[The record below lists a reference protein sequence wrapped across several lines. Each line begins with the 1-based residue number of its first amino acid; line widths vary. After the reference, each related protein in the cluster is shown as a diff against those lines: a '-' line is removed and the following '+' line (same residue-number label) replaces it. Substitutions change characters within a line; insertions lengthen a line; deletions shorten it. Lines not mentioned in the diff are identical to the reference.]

1 MSTSP
6 NRFWITAL
14 VVAWSFDLLFW
25 KKAPG
30 VSFAIFVLLC
40 LGGGLF
46 LAWRERVRMA
56 PVNLVLLALILVF
69 TSLTFLRA
77 EPMTLFLSTATA
89 VGLMAVLAYSFIAGS
104 WWRFSLSD
112 YVVGGVRL
120 ALDTLAGPIRFWQ
133 AGSAQPVSAG
143 EPRRGSPRG
152 WAVVRGVLLALPI
165 LAVFAALLAS
175 ADPVFSNRLE
185 QVLKFLRIENLPEYI
200 FRLAYILVGTF
211 LLVGVFA
218 YALFSSREH
227 KLIGLEKPWLP
238 RFLGFTEA
246 GIILAGVDLLFAA
259 FVAIQ
264 FRYLFGGQANIT
276 AEGFTY
282 SDYARRGFGELVA
295 VAVLSQLLFLGLTSL
310 TRRGERREQRLF
322 SAFGAGLVL
331 LVIVIL
337 VSAYLRL
344 QLYETAYGFSRL
356 RTYTHVF
363 IFWLGA
369 WLAALL
375 ALDLMQRLRLFALV
389 TFVASLGFAL
399 SLATLNVD
407 GFIVRQNVA
416 RALAGQKLDTGYL
429 ASLSEDSVPALVSL
443 HRSLSGW
450 VQAEVGGVLACRAA
464 FDARDQRVRR
474 WPSFTI
480 ATWRAQ
486 RLMQSEAQALTAYR
500 VSERKGL
507 YSVEVNGQKRGCYA
521 PFID

>member
-6 NRFWITAL
+6 NRFWFTAL
-14 VVAWSFDLLFW
+14 IVAWSFDLLFW

-30 VSFAIFVLLC
+30 ISFAIFVLLC
-40 LGGGLF
+40 LAGGLY

-56 PVNLVLLALILVF
+56 PVNLVLLGLILLF
-69 TSLTFLRA
+69 ASLTFLRV
-77 EPMTLFLSTATA
+77 EPMTLFLSTLAS
-89 VGLMAVLAYSFIAGS
+89 VGLMAILAYSFIAGT
-104 WWRFSLSD
+104 WWRFSVSD
-112 YVVGGVRL
+112 YAVGLVRL
-120 ALDTLAGPIRFWQ
+120 VLNTLAGPVRFWQ
-133 AGSAQPVSAG
+133 AGPLQTEGAGGSRRSAT
-143 EPRRGSPRG
+143 RG
-152 WAVVRGVLLALPI
+152 WAVVRGVLLAVPI

-185 QVLKFLRIENLPEYI
+185 QILKFLRIENLPEYI
-200 FRLAYILVGTF
+200 FRLAYILVGAF
-211 LLVGVFA
+211 LLVGVFV
-218 YALFSSREH
+218 YALTSSREH

-246 GIILAGVDLLFAA
+246 AIILASVDLLFAA

-276 AEGFTY
+276 VEGFTY
-282 SDYARRGFGELVA
+282 SEYARRGFGELVA

-337 VSAYLRL
+337 VSAFLRL
-344 QLYETAYGFSRL
+344 QLYEAAYGFSRL

-363 IFWLGA
+363 IIWLA
-369 WLAALL
+369 VWLAALL
-375 ALDLMQRLRLFALV
+375 LLDLTQHLRAFALV

-399 SLATLNVD
+399 SLAALNVD

-416 RALAGQKLDTGYL
+416 RALAGEDLDTGYL
-429 ASLSEDSVPALVSL
+429 ASLSEDSVPVLVNL
-443 HRSLSGW
+443 HHTLSGEIRA
-450 VQAEVGGVLACRAA
+450 QVGGVLACRAV
-464 FDARDQRVRR
+464 FEARDERTRP

-480 ATWRAQ
+480 AAWRAQ
-486 RLMQSEAQALTAYR
+486 RLMQSEQKALAAYR
-500 VSERKGL
+500 TYERKGL
-507 YSVEVNGQKRGCYA
+507 YYVEVNGSERECYA
-521 PFID
+521 PYID

>member
-14 VVAWSFDLLFW
+14 IVAWSFDLLFW

-30 VSFAIFVLLC
+30 ISFAIFVLLC
-40 LGGGLF
+40 LGGGLL

-56 PVNLVLLALILVF
+56 PVNFVLLVLILIF
-69 TSLTFLRA
+69 AALTFLRA
-77 EPMTLFLSTATA
+77 ETMTLFLSTLASIA
-89 VGLMAVLAYSFIAGS
+89 LMAILAYSFIAGT
-104 WWRFSLSD
+104 WWRFSVSD
-112 YVVGGVRL
+112 YAAGLVRL
-120 ALDTLAGPIRFWQ
+120 VLNTLAGPIRFWQ
-133 AGSAQPVSAG
+133 AGPLQTDGTAG
-143 EPRRGSPRG
+143 SRRTAPRG
-152 WAVVRGVLLALPI
+152 WAVVRGVLLAVPI

-185 QVLKFLRIENLPEYI
+185 QILKFLRIENLPEYI
-200 FRLAYILVGTF
+200 FRLAYILVGAF
-211 LLVGVFA
+211 LLVGVFV

-246 GIILAGVDLLFAA
+246 AIILASVDLLFVA

-276 AEGFTY
+276 VEGFTY
-282 SDYARRGFGELVA
+282 SEYARRGFGELVA

-310 TRRGERREQRLF
+310 TRRGERREKQLF

-337 VSAYLRL
+337 VSAFLRL
-344 QLYETAYGFSRL
+344 QLYEAAYGFSRL

-363 IFWLGA
+363 II
-369 WLAALL
+369 WLAIWLVALL
-375 ALDLMQRLRLFALV
+375 LLDLTQHLRTFALV

-399 SLATLNVD
+399 SLAALNVD

-416 RALAGQKLDTGYL
+416 RALAGQELDTGYL
-429 ASLSEDSVPALVSL
+429 ASLSEDSVPALVDL
-443 HRSLSGW
+443 HDRLQGE
-450 VQAEVGGVLACRAA
+450 VKAEVGGVLACRATIE
-464 FDARDQRVRR
+464 ARDERARP

-480 ATWRAQ
+480 AAWRAQ
-486 RLMQSEAQALTAYR
+486 QLMQSEQEALAGYR
-500 VSERKGL
+500 TYERKGL
-507 YSVEVNGQKRGCYA
+507 NYVEVNGGERECYA
-521 PFID
+521 PYMD

>member
-14 VVAWSFDLLFW
+14 IVAWSFDLLFW

-46 LAWRERVRMA
+46 LAWRERARMA
-56 PVNLVLLALILVF
+56 PINLVLLGLILTF
-69 TSLTFLRA
+69 ASLTFLRA
-77 EPMTLFLSTATA
+77 ESMTLFLSTATT
-89 VGLMAVLAYSFIAGS
+89 VGLMAVLAYSFIAGT
-104 WWRFSLSD
+104 WWRFSISD
-112 YVVGGVRL
+112 YAAGGVRL
-120 ALDTLAGPIRFWQ
+120 VLNMLAGPIRLWQ
-133 AGSAQPVSAG
+133 AGPTQSLSAA
-143 EPRRGSPRG
+143 EPSRGAPRG
-152 WAVVRGVLLALPI
+152 WAVVRGLLLALPI

-200 FRLAYILVGTF
+200 FRLAYILVGAF
-211 LLVGVFA
+211 LLVGVFV

-227 KLIGLEKPWLP
+227 KLIGVDKPWLP

-246 GIILAGVDLLFAA
+246 AIVLASVDLLFAV

-276 AEGFTY
+276 VEGFTY
-282 SDYARRGFGELVA
+282 SEYARRGFGELVA
-295 VAVLSQLLFLGLTSL
+295 VAVLSQLLFLGLTNL

-331 LVIVIL
+331 LVLVIL

-363 IFWLGA
+363 IIWLGA

-375 ALDLMQRLRLFALV
+375 ALDLMQRLRAFALV
-389 TFVASLGFAL
+389 TLVASLGFAL
-399 SLATLNVD
+399 SLAALNVD

-416 RALAGQKLDTGYL
+416 RALAGARLDTGYL
-429 ASLSEDSVPALVSL
+429 ASLSDDSVPALVDL
-443 HRSLSGW
+443 HRSLSGEM
-450 VQAEVGGVLACRAA
+450 QAEVGGVLACRAA
-464 FDARDQRVRR
+464 LDSRDERTRP
-474 WPSFTI
+474 WPSFTVP
-480 ATWRAQ
+480 AWRAQ
-486 RLMQSEAQALTAYR
+486 RLMQSEAQRLTAYP

-507 YSVEVNGQKRGCYA
+507 YSVEVNGQKRECYS
-521 PFID
+521 PSID

>member
-25 KKAPG
+25 KKVPG

-56 PVNLVLLALILVF
+56 PVNVVLLGLILVF

-77 EPMTLFLSTATA
+77 EPMTLFLSMATS
-89 VGLMAVLAYSFIAGS
+89 VGLMAVMAYSFIAGT

-112 YVVGGVRL
+112 YVVGAVRL

-133 AGSAQPVSAG
+133 SGSAPPVSGG
-143 EPRRGSPRG
+143 ETRRSAPRG

-200 FRLAYILVGTF
+200 FRLAYILIGTF
-211 LLVGVFA
+211 LLVGVFG

-246 GIILAGVDLLFAA
+246 AIILASVDLLFAA

-276 AEGFTY
+276 VEGFTY
-282 SDYARRGFGELVA
+282 SEYARRGFGELVA
-295 VAVLSQLLFLGLTSL
+295 VAVLSQMLFLGLTSL
-310 TRRGERREQRLF
+310 TRRGERREQRVF

-369 WLAALL
+369 WLVALL

-416 RALAGQKLDTGYL
+416 RALGGQKLDTGYL

-464 FDARDQRVRR
+464 FDARDERTRP
-474 WPSFTI
+474 WPSFTV
-480 ATWRAQ
+480 AAWRGQ

-507 YSVEVNGQKRGCYA
+507 YSVEVNGQERECYS
-521 PFID
+521 PYID